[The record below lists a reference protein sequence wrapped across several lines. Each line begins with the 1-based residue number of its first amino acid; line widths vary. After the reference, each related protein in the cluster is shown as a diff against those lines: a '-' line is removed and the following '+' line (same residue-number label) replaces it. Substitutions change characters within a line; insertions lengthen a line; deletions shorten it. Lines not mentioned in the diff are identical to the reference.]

1 MNLTWCGGGG
11 TCCMYLGTG
20 TNKYLEVS
28 ADVVPR
34 SKKRVSVPQ
43 GARVYIFSLLC
54 NVAMLKFELS

>member
-1 MNLTWCGGGG
+1 
-11 TCCMYLGTG
+11 MYLGTG